1 MTYEEFEDIM
11 RGDDDLM
18 NFDDENA
25 FVGLQ
30 IIRKYLPKAGIEGA
44 DHDVIYSASVK
55 KLFEAGIT
63 KEDAIELRRLN
74 WMIEDGEYLAS
85 FV

>member
-1 MTYEEFEDIM
+1 MTPEEFETLMDSDYDSKYI
-11 RGDDDLM
+11 DDD
-18 NFDDENA
+18 NA

-30 IIRKYLPKAGIEGA
+30 IIRKYLPKSGIEGA
-44 DHDVIYSASVK
+44 DHDVIYSASVE
-55 KLFEAGIT
+55 KLLEAGIT

-74 WMIEDGEYLAS
+74 WMIEDGEYLAC

>member
-1 MTYEEFEDIM
+1 MTPEEFETIM
-11 RGDDDLM
+11 EGDDDLM
-18 NFDDENA
+18 NIDDDNA

-30 IIRKYLPKAGIEGA
+30 IIRKYLPKSGIEGA
-44 DHDVIYSASVK
+44 DHDVIYSASVE
-55 KLFEAGIT
+55 KLLEAGIT

-74 WMIEDGEYLAS
+74 WMIEDGEYLAC

>member
-1 MTYEEFEDIM
+1 MTFEEFETIM
-11 RGDDDLM
+11 EGDDDLM
-18 NFDDENA
+18 NIDDDNA

-30 IIRKYLPKAGIEGA
+30 IIRKYLPKSGIEGA
-44 DHDVIYSASVK
+44 DHDVIYSASVE
-55 KLFEAGIT
+55 KLLEAGIT

-74 WMIEDGEYLAS
+74 WMIEDGEYLAC